1 MKNNHVKVRTK
12 AVQQDLFAEAPAP
25 PAIAVATLEEI
36 RSALAELLVDAMR
49 ANGKEQAGES
59 QDH

>member
-1 MKNNHVKVRTK
+1 MKNNQVKVRTK

-36 RSALAELLVDAMR
+36 RSALAELQVSAMR
-49 ANGKEQAGES
+49 ANGKA
-59 QDH
+59 